1 MDVWNAAILSAI
13 ALALT
18 AWAVVLHR
26 RDPKFTLPASL
37 GAIGMSAAAAVVLVG
52 THAQT
57 ATGVLFYG
65 FALGAIASSYLVVTA
80 RHPVHGAL
88 WLLVAMA
95 CLGGIMILLEAP
107 YLATAYVLVFA
118 AAALVFYL
126 SSVTMVE
133 LPDKPAPDLWI
144 SRYTVTALAGLASFV
159 LVCVFIS
166 ELPATAEGESLSR
179 SMAIGGA
186 TQLDAASAETS
197 AGSTADATAS
207 IGHLL
212 LGEYFLPFLAVALL
226 LVTAIVGGVYL
237 AHYEAPADT
246 RYR

>member
-26 RDPKFTLPASL
+26 RDPKFTIPASIA
-37 GAIGMSAAAAVVLVG
+37 AIGMSAAAAVVLVG
-52 THAQT
+52 AHAT
-57 ATGVLFYG
+57 SATGILFYAFSIG
-65 FALGAIASSYLVVTA
+65 SIASSYLVVTA
-80 RHPVHGAL
+80 RHPVHGSL

-95 CLGGIMILLEAP
+95 FLGGIMILLNAP
-107 YLATAYVLVFA
+107 YLATSYVLVFA

-126 SSVTMVE
+126 TSVTMVE

-144 SRYTVTALAGLASFV
+144 TRYTVTALAAIVSFA
-159 LVCVFIS
+159 LVCFFIDD
-166 ELPATAEGESLSR
+166 LPASSEAAHGMTR
-179 SMAIGGA
+179 SVEIGAPAG
-186 TQLDAASAETS
+186 TDIASNDS
-197 AGSTADATAS
+197 TAS

-212 LGEYFLPFLAVALL
+212 LGEYFLPFLALSLL